1 MKFAL
6 LSTAV
11 VAAVATFGDWVWAAF
26 LSQHLVVAGMV
37 HGALLCLAMGAMLA
51 LPACRAEAGMRRRR
65 GRRVVLGAAAGIGV
79 GIAAAGFFY
88 LLAPM
93 LRMWA
98 MLPAWFALWVM
109 LSVVTRALGVAP
121 RTWGETLARGV
132 LAGLLSGTAFY
143 LVADMWTAWD
153 PSRINY
159 VEHLARWAFA
169 FAPGFLAL
177 QASRT
182 APV

>member
-1 MKFAL
+1 VKFAF
-6 LSTAV
+6 LSTAI
-11 VAAVATFGDWVWAAF
+11 VATVATLGDWVWATF
-26 LSQHLVVAGMV
+26 LSQHLAIAGIV
-37 HGALLCLAMGAMLA
+37 HGALLCLAMGAVLA
-51 LPACRAEAGMRRRR
+51 LPA
-65 GRRVVLGAAAGIGV
+65 RRVLAGAAAGIGV
-79 GIAAAGFFY
+79 GIAAAGLFY

-93 LRMWA
+93 MRMGA

-109 LSVVTRALGVAP
+109 LSAVTRALGVGRRSWA
-121 RTWGETLARGV
+121 ETLARGV
-132 LAGLLSGTAFY
+132 LAGLLSGAAFY
-143 LVADMWTAWD
+143 LVSDMWTEWD

-159 VEHLARWAFA
+159 IEHLARWAFA

>member
-1 MKFAL
+1 VKFAL

-11 VAAVATFGDWVWAAF
+11 VAAVATVGDWVWAAF
-26 LSQHLVVAGMV
+26 LSQHLVVAGMI

-51 LPACRAEAGMRRRR
+51 LPT
-65 GRRVVLGAAAGIGV
+65 RRVVLGAAAGIGV
-79 GIAAAGFFY
+79 GIAAAGLFY

-93 LRMWA
+93 LRMGA

-109 LSVVTRALGVAP
+109 LSAVTRVLGVAP

-132 LAGLLSGTAFY
+132 LAGLLSGAAFY
-143 LVADMWTAWD
+143 LVADMWTGWD

-159 VEHLARWAFA
+159 LDHLARWAFA

>member
-1 MKFAL
+1 VKFAL
-6 LSTAV
+6 LSTAI
-11 VAAVATFGDWVWAAF
+11 VAAVATLGDWVWAAF
-26 LSQHLVVAGMV
+26 LSQHLVIAGMV
-37 HGALLCLAMGAMLA
+37 HGALLCLAMGAVLA
-51 LPACRAEAGMRRRR
+51 LPRRRAP
-65 GRRVVLGAAAGIGV
+65 LGALAGIGV
-79 GIAAAGFFY
+79 GLAAAGLFY

-93 LRMWA
+93 LRMGA

-109 LSVVTRALGVAP
+109 LSAVTRALGVAA
-121 RTWGETLARGV
+121 RSWAETLARGA
-132 LAGLLSGTAFY
+132 LAGLLSGAAFY
-143 LVADMWTAWD
+143 LVADMWTGWD

-159 VEHLARWAFA
+159 IEHFGRWAFA

>member
-1 MKFAL
+1 VKFAL

-11 VAAVATFGDWVWAAF
+11 VAAVATLGDWVWAAF
-26 LSQHLVVAGMV
+26 LSQHLMVAGIV
-37 HGALLCLAMGAMLA
+37 HGALLCLAMGAVLA
-51 LPACRAEAGMRRRR
+51 LPAESAPRRTRA
-65 GRRVVLGAAAGIGV
+65 RRVPLGAAAGIAV
-79 GIAAAGFFY
+79 GIAAAGLFY

-93 LRMWA
+93 LRMGA

-109 LSVVTRALGVAP
+109 LSAVTRALNVAP
-121 RTWGETLARGV
+121 RSWGETLARGV
-132 LAGLLSGTAFY
+132 LAGLLSGAAFY
-143 LVADMWTAWD
+143 LVADMWTGWD

-159 VEHLARWAFA
+159 VEHFARWAFA

-177 QASRT
+177 QAARS